1 MRSGDILRRVRRI
14 CRALP
19 DTDEGSPFGHPWFR
33 VNCKLFVSF
42 ADHENKPCI
51 VVKVGKDLMG
61 VFLEDPRFFRAPYI
75 GQHGWVGLRLAGS
88 IDWEEV
94 EELIRGS
101 YAKVATPSS
110 RQPRARRKGSTRAP
124 LQSARR

>member
-14 CRALP
+14 CLALP
-19 DTDEGSPFGHPWFR
+19 DTDEGAPFGHPWFR
-33 VNCKLFVSF
+33 VKSKMFVSF
-42 ADHENKPCI
+42 ADHEQTPCI
-51 VVKVGKDLMG
+51 VVKVGKDLLG

-75 GQHGWVGLRLAGS
+75 GQHGWVGWKMAGE

-101 YAKVATPSS
+101 YAKVAK
-110 RQPRARRKGSTRAP
+110 QPGPRPRDRPTK
-124 LQSARR
+124 